1 MNIKSGLSQM
11 TLLVFIVNS
20 GKGSEVVHAAEQR
33 GLQGGTIFLG
43 EGTAKKG
50 ILRTLGLDNVHRE
63 ITLLIS
69 HQKKA
74 KEVLESVT
82 IDLQLEKKNKG
93 IGFLVPLSQ
102 VVGLQNYQPYEEKRE
117 EGIVKM
123 FQAIF
128 VIVDRGEAE
137 TVNEV
142 AQEAGAQGGTIIH
155 ARGAGA
161 YETKTVFHMDIE
173 PEKEILLIISA
184 QDQTKQIV
192 DRISDELN
200 IEEPN
205 TGILFITDLSD
216 IRGIE

>member
-1 MNIKSGLSQM
+1 MDKTNEYSQM
-11 TLLVFIVNS
+11 TLLVFIVNN
-20 GKGSEVVHAAEQR
+20 GKGSAVVRAAERR
-33 GLQGGTIFLG
+33 GIQGGTIFLG
-43 EGTAKKG
+43 KGTARKG
-50 ILRTLGLDNVHRE
+50 LLNALTLNNVHRE
-63 ITLLIS
+63 IILLIGNDN
-69 HQKKA
+69 KA
-74 KEVLESVT
+74 REVLEYVT
-82 IDLQLEKKNKG
+82 EDLHLKKKNKG
-93 IGFLVPLSQ
+93 IGFLLPLKD
-102 VVGLQNYQPYEEKRE
+102 VLGLQGQEPYRESQE
-117 EGIVKM
+117 EGMESM

-184 QDQTKQIV
+184 QDHTTQIV
-192 DRISDELN
+192 ERISEELN

>member
-1 MNIKSGLSQM
+1 MDKTLNISQM
-11 TLLVFIVNS
+11 TLLVFIVNKD
-20 GKGSEVVHAAEQR
+20 KGSDVVRAAEKR
-33 GLQGGTIFLG
+33 GIQGGTVFLG
-43 EGTAKKG
+43 EGTARKG

-63 ITLLIS
+63 VILLIADD
-69 HQKKA
+69 KKA
-74 KEVLESVT
+74 REVLEQVT
-82 IDLQLEKKNKG
+82 LELQMEKKNKG
-93 IGFLVPLSQ
+93 IGFLLPLKE
-102 VVGLQNYQPYEEKRE
+102 VLGLQQADKENNEPVERVE
-117 EGIVKM
+117 KM

-137 TVNEV
+137 KVNEV

-184 QDQTKQIV
+184 KEQTKRIV
-192 DRISDELN
+192 ERISEELN

-205 TGILFITDLSD
+205 TGILFITELSE